1 MGKQEL
7 KSELL
12 EWLSSLEDM
21 DTLQYLKMIMES
33 GVDDNDWWDDLTDEQ
48 KEGIE
53 RGLKD
58 IEEGRLTSHEEV
70 KKKYGL

>member
-33 GVDDNDWWDDLTDEQ
+33 GIEENDWWDDLTNSQ
-48 KEGIE
+48 KQGIE
-53 RGLKD
+53 RGLNDVKL
-58 IEEGRLTSHEEV
+58 GRLTSHEEV
-70 KKKYGL
+70 KKKYGI

>member
-33 GVDDNDWWDDLTDEQ
+33 GVDDNDWWDDLTHEQ
-48 KEGIE
+48 KNGIE